1 MFTVRS
7 ILSRSAK
14 QTATQCSAALPT
26 TATTMMPTKNV
37 ERPIDSDASV
47 MEPTRTSD
55 MTPTATPAIASRTT
69 LRRTDHASSA
79 TSSSSSTGLKRSL
92 CVRSENSRPAP

>member
-14 QTATQCSAALPT
+14 KTTQRSVALPT

-37 ERPIDSDASV
+37 ERPIDSK
-47 MEPTRTSD
+47 
-55 MTPTATPAIASRTT
+55 T
-69 LRRTDHASSA
+69 L
-79 TSSSSSTGLKRSL
+79 
-92 CVRSENSRPAP
+92 P